1 MELAQTVLK
10 MRLTGGGICQSHLV
24 IVIVIHLCVCVW
36 VYMHTCVWGVAASVN
51 LSVLTL
57 SARHCYW
64 TWHSSWVSS
73 RPLGWD
79 PPVCTTLV
87 LRALVHMATSGLCY
101 CCCSYVFY
109 GCWGFKHRS
118 SRLLR
123 HTLYQLRH
131 LTSPVQS
138 PVGKHILTVAN
149 TYTVDLLIHILRLD
163 MSTLLSN
170 ACLECFLPSPLMTN
184 SPSPAAL
191 HIPRKEVLPCFCL
204 HRPRHPQLSLSRA
217 EDVFL
222 YPGFFLFTM
231 PTEFIQFIQGAL

>member
-1 MELAQTVLK
+1 
-10 MRLTGGGICQSHLV
+10 
-24 IVIVIHLCVCVW
+24 
-36 VYMHTCVWGVAASVN
+36 
-51 LSVLTL
+51 
-57 SARHCYW
+57 
-64 TWHSSWVSS
+64 
-73 RPLGWD
+73 
-79 PPVCTTLV
+79 
-87 LRALVHMATSGLCY
+87 MATSGLCY
-101 CCCSYVFY
+101 CCCSYVFC

-191 HIPRKEVLPCFCL
+191 HIPITSALLLSPKTQASSALTEQGRGCL
-204 HRPRHPQLSLSRA
+204 SISGL
-217 EDVFL
+217 
-222 YPGFFLFTM
+222 FLFTM
-231 PTEFIQFIQGAL
+231 PTEFIQFIHGALQSLLFLGVSNICLSGWSPFVPTLT